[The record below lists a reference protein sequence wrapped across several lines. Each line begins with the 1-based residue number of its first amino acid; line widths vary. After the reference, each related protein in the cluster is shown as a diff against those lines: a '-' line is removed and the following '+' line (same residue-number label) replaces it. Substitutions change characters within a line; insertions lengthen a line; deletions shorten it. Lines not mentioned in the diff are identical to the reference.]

1 VGTSAITSSTP
12 AANTPITSGN
22 SGNAVAVTVLYNTRT
37 FFLIN
42 NGVTLDQ
49 KTATSSCV
57 TGKTW
62 SGSICH

>member
-1 VGTSAITSSTP
+1 
-12 AANTPITSGN
+12 
-22 SGNAVAVTVLYNTRT
+22 VAVTVLYNTRT